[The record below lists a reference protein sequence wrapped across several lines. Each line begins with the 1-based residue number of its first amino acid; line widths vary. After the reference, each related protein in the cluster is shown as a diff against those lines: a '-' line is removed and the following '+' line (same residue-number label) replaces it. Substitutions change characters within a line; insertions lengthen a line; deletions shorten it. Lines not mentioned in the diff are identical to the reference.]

1 MSLYSQEKEQEVQ
14 VFSLYFEDCFSKKT
28 AMEKSIF
35 HSRVHIKQYLI
46 IYNLY
51 LVAVLPNYIV
61 KAFVLAYTVFFAA
74 IPFLNAFNSEK
85 ATPERVT
92 MSTTKQ
98 KIMFFVYIGITVVGA
113 YLFATNI

>member
-46 IYNLY
+46 IYNPVSYTHLT
-51 LVAVLPNYIV
+51 LP
-61 KAFVLAYTVFFAA
+61 
-74 IPFLNAFNSEK
+74 
-85 ATPERVT
+85 
-92 MSTTKQ
+92 TT
-98 KIMFFVYIGITVVGA
+98 
-113 YLFATNI
+113 

>member
-28 AMEKSIF
+28 DYKSCIAIVQFVKTAMEKSIF

-51 LVAVLPNYIV
+51 
-61 KAFVLAYTVFFAA
+61 
-74 IPFLNAFNSEK
+74 SE
-85 ATPERVT
+85 
-92 MSTTKQ
+92 
-98 KIMFFVYIGITVVGA
+98 
-113 YLFATNI
+113 

>member
-14 VFSLYFEDCFSKKT
+14 VFFSKKT

-51 LVAVLPNYIV
+51 
-61 KAFVLAYTVFFAA
+61 
-74 IPFLNAFNSEK
+74 SE
-85 ATPERVT
+85 
-92 MSTTKQ
+92 
-98 KIMFFVYIGITVVGA
+98 
-113 YLFATNI
+113 

>member
-51 LVAVLPNYIV
+51 SAVSYTHLTLP
-61 KAFVLAYTVFFAA
+61 T
-74 IPFLNAFNSEK
+74 NS
-85 ATPERVT
+85 RV
-92 MSTTKQ
+92 
-98 KIMFFVYIGITVVGA
+98 
-113 YLFATNI
+113 

>member
-14 VFSLYFEDCFSKKT
+14 VFSLYFEDMFFKKKR

-51 LVAVLPNYIV
+51 
-61 KAFVLAYTVFFAA
+61 
-74 IPFLNAFNSEK
+74 SE
-85 ATPERVT
+85 
-92 MSTTKQ
+92 
-98 KIMFFVYIGITVVGA
+98 
-113 YLFATNI
+113 

>member
-28 AMEKSIF
+28 AMEKSIV

-51 LVAVLPNYIV
+51 
-61 KAFVLAYTVFFAA
+61 
-74 IPFLNAFNSEK
+74 SE
-85 ATPERVT
+85 
-92 MSTTKQ
+92 
-98 KIMFFVYIGITVVGA
+98 
-113 YLFATNI
+113 